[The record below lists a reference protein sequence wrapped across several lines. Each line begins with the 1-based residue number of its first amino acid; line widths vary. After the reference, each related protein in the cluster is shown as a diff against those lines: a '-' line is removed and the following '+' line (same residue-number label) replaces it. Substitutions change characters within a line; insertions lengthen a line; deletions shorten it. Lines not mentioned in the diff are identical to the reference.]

1 MPYLMRIGALM
12 DIHRIAC
19 MRFTDSFVECVKQGK
34 ASMEDYPEMYGTLT
48 LQHAVELEQLR
59 EDYRAMREQ
68 AKAEKMRIAEL
79 REQRRVAR
87 EEAKA
92 AKMLEKMR
100 VGERSKEPAFWIAN
114 PNDDGRRDT
123 MMAVLTAAGRNWPTD
138 HVNDMMPAY
147 ARWLLTANKTNEAGR
162 PMNRWALMT
171 AFLVGTLRV
180 PTPLSHGAD

>member
-1 MPYLMRIGALM
+1 VNHGLAPVGKKNDRNMPSYHIRIKDLAATQIDFRVRFSKMHLVLMGRGIVTYEAY
-12 DIHRIAC
+12 R
-19 MRFTDSFVECVKQGK
+19 
-34 ASMEDYPEMYGTLT
+34 EMYAVLAH
-48 LQHAVELEQLR
+48 QHDVELDQLR
-59 EDYRAMREQ
+59 EQ
-68 AKAEKMRIAEL
+68 H
-79 REQRRVAR
+79 RVAR

-171 AFLVGTLRV
+171 AFLESFGIKKLIAVESDESAL
-180 PTPLSHGAD
+180 L